1 MKRSEFIQLFF
12 NSIFLYSFKYHEKLE
27 YNIDKEILIGKG
39 KPDLV
44 GNGYKLL
51 SEVSEAYLKMKDAAK
66 IDNINLKIVS
76 SYRSFNHQ
84 KKIWNRKFSN
94 FTNSGLSGQKAINKI
109 IEYST
114 VPGSSRHHWGTEIDI
129 IENNHNIKGDV
140 LLPKLFHDSGPFE
153 KMRVWMEENSE
164 KYGFYKVYT
173 NDKFRKGFLY
183 EPWHYSYKK
192 ISIPYYKNYL
202 KIDLLEILKEEKDLL
217 GKKYLNKFF
226 MKKYIDENIKGIS
239 KKLK

>member
-1 MKRSEFIQLFF
+1 
-12 NSIFLYSFKYHEKLE
+12 
-27 YNIDKEILIGKG
+27 
-39 KPDLV
+39 
-44 GNGYKLL
+44 
-51 SEVSEAYLKMKDAAK
+51 
-66 IDNINLKIVS
+66 
-76 SYRSFNHQ
+76 
-84 KKIWNRKFSN
+84 
-94 FTNSGLSGQKAINKI
+94 
-109 IEYST
+109 
-114 VPGSSRHHWGTEIDI
+114 
-129 IENNHNIKGDV
+129 
-140 LLPKLFHDSGPFE
+140 
-153 KMRVWMEENSE
+153 MEENSE